1 MLKGGLHRLRRD
13 LVERD
18 AMDGNATAALPLGLR
33 LTQFFIQV
41 RCDRFAL
48 TIRVRREIDSRGGL
62 RFLLQIRQNFFFSRN
77 DDVLGLEVVLD
88 VDTDLALRQIFHM
101 TQRGFDLVVFTE
113 IFVDRLRL
121 CRRFNDD

>member
-1 MLKGGLHRLRRD
+1 
-13 LVERD
+13 
-18 AMDGNATAALPLGLR
+18 MDGNATAALPLGLR

-121 CRRFNDD
+121 CRRFDDD